1 MARYFHELLFSL
13 LQFLKASTTVK
24 KELFL
29 LKHYIDLLYS
39 KQTRFDCTSYL
50 LISLLLKSCTW
61 GKNNSIFWILPLILL
76 CPTPLVK
83 DKQSYVLVS
92 LKYKKVSTKTVMS
105 MCIASAVNLGYSWFE
120 AVIISQK
127 KWMFKCSFELIVKKN
142 GSGKSRITSQQSF
155 LFCLGFFIAHV
166 MHWFGIPQSYFHLN
180 SNVNEQPL
188 QTKWLQYEFQLVE
201 DSHSQAGECFPIAK
215 ITYRAVH
222 KSWSRETD
230 LLVVLP
236 LIMQTNRLL
245 VWIVVILNNLS
256 PSGSWQIID
265 PM

>member
-1 MARYFHELLFSL
+1 MARYFHELQFSL

-155 LFCLGFFIAHV
+155 LFCLGFFYCSCYA
-166 MHWFGIPQSYFHLN
+166 
-180 SNVNEQPL
+180 
-188 QTKWLQYEFQLVE
+188 
-201 DSHSQAGECFPIAK
+201 
-215 ITYRAVH
+215 
-222 KSWSRETD
+222 
-230 LLVVLP
+230 
-236 LIMQTNRLL
+236 L
-245 VWIVVILNNLS
+245 VWNSSELFSFKLKCKWTATSDQMTAVWIPACGRFSQPGKDNLQSCSQKLIQGDRS
-256 PSGSWQIID
+256 PCGSSSD
-265 PM
+265 HADK